1 MGLEWRLEKE
11 TREYQKEHGGV
22 GAIEE
27 LKIMLLDTKA
37 EQERIRKQNEVS
49 GRDFDRMREEKE
61 LERQIQKAVKRKE
74 KIEDAVI

>member
-1 MGLEWRLEKE
+1 MFLQFSSEEGPNRLGLEWRLEKE

-22 GAIEE
+22 GEIEE

-61 LERQIQKAVKRKE
+61 LERQI
-74 KIEDAVI
+74 